1 MLSSPKE
8 NSIILLTQE
17 FIIIFKSL
25 NNKSFWK
32 FLFSCY
38 IITYVI
44 SSVSPLGPQS
54 RKYLHVALHRKSL
67 PTLDLEGTDVS
78 KWESRLRKR
87 NEA

>member
-17 FIIIFKSL
+17 LIIIFKIL

-32 FLFSCY
+32 FVFSCY

-44 SSVSPLGPQS
+44 TSISPLGPQS
-54 RKYLHVALHRKSL
+54 QKYLHVALHRKSL
-67 PTLDLEGTDVS
+67 PTLDLEGANVS
-78 KWESRLRKR
+78 K
-87 NEA
+87 